1 MQEPQT
7 RSASIRLRRK
17 CDRFPENISN
27 LQLLMRKRKKDQ
39 KRSKNITD
47 HLFLLICCLFSG
59 QRFNLTPT
67 AQCWDVFGLFINGIN
82 TVAAYIMNARGDS
95 MSGSYLFSLRKMG
108 TSRIKK

>member
-1 MQEPQT
+1 
-7 RSASIRLRRK
+7 
-17 CDRFPENISN
+17 
-27 LQLLMRKRKKDQ
+27 MRKRKKDQ

-67 AQCWDVFGLFINGIN
+67 AQCSDVFGLFINGIN
-82 TVAAYIMNARGDS
+82 TVAAYIMNARRAS